1 MEENKITI
9 KMAPHKTEQLTK
21 INTKSACTYKL
32 IKVTIAVI
40 ERQSPLQATLTV
52 TNNSAC

>member
-32 IKVTIAVI
+32 IKVTIAEI
-40 ERQSPLQATLTV
+40 ERQSPL
-52 TNNSAC
+52 